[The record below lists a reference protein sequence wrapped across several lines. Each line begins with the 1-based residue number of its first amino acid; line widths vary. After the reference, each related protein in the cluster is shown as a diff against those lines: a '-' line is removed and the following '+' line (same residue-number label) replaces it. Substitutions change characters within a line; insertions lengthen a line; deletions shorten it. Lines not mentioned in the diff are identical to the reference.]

1 MLDILNDVAIELEL
15 QTFRSAVT
23 NLLELGVNRKK
34 LRLELED
41 TMDNWERKLTTRQ
54 PVQKELPG
62 PGDFDPPE
70 FTDVS
75 FDPISMEGEI
85 GGFLSDPENL
95 GELLAFNA
103 GENSATEMMCKYL
116 WSFYCGVSDETTD
129 FYQKKLL
136 ELLRDTFE
144 REIERII
151 NEDL

>member
-1 MLDILNDVAIELEL
+1 MLNIDIEM
-15 QTFRSAVT
+15 QTFRSAVN
-23 NLLELGVNRKK
+23 NLLELGVNREE
-34 LRLELED
+34 LRLELEG

-62 PGDFDPPE
+62 PGDFNPPE
-70 FTDVS
+70 LSDVS

-85 GGFLSDPENL
+85 GGLLSDPENL
-95 GELLAFNA
+95 GELLALYT

-116 WSFYCGVSDETTD
+116 WSFYCGVSNETTD

-136 ELLRDTFE
+136 ESLRDTFE
-144 REIERII
+144 REIERTI

>member
-1 MLDILNDVAIELEL
+1 MIDIDLEM
-15 QTFRSAVT
+15 QTLRSAVT

-41 TMDNWERKLTTRQ
+41 TMDNWERKLTTRG
-54 PVQKELPG
+54 PIQKELSG

-85 GGFLSDPENL
+85 GMYLSDPENL
-95 GELLAFNA
+95 GELLALYT

-116 WSFYCGVSDETTD
+116 WSFYCGVSNETTD

-144 REIERII
+144 KEIERTI